1 MAEGPQ
7 SRRILALAALLA
19 AIVALAPAPAYAY
32 IGPAFAFL
40 AYLAG
45 PVVAFLAV
53 LGMILYYPVKA
64 LVRKRKQ
71 KAAQKQHPSP
81 RRSEKAAG

>member
-1 MAEGPQ
+1 MAEKPQ
-7 SRRILALAALLA
+7 SRRNLALAAVLA

-45 PVVAFLAV
+45 PVVAFFAV

-64 LVRKRKQ
+64 LVRKRRQRKRRNQ
-71 KAAQKQHPSP
+71 PARP
-81 RRSEKAAG
+81 RQTEKPAG